1 MHSITYFCSPHLSSF
16 CPDDGTCI
24 GTETL
29 VIKVFSTSEEFLKLQ
44 PKRWLLKF
52 FSTSEEFLKQ
62 EMDQIMSL
70 YMLTDGF

>member
-29 VIKVFSTSEEFLKLQ
+29 VIKVFSTSED
-44 PKRWLLKF
+44 
-52 FSTSEEFLKQ
+52 FLKQ
-62 EMDQIMSL
+62 EMDLSVPSHTGLYKVIKEICCHDSHQIFHS
-70 YMLTDGF
+70 

>member
-29 VIKVFSTSEEFLKLQ
+29 VFKV
-44 PKRWLLKF
+44 

-62 EMDQIMSL
+62 EMDHIVVCVQTSVVRLLSL
-70 YMLTDGF
+70 SLIYYS